1 MFYEKGKIHDVE
13 IKSLKKYMDDRGWLT
28 EFFRHDE
35 IDERI
40 YPVMGY
46 ISMTMPG
53 VARGPH
59 EHEQQTDYF
68 VFIGPSNFKLY
79 LWDAREQSASY
90 GKRMTAFVGQDNP
103 CSVVIPPGVVHAYK
117 NVGGE
122 KGWVVN
128 VPNQLFAGKNKK
140 EPVDEIRHEDD
151 PKSPFQLD

>member
-13 IKSLKKYMDDRGWLT
+13 IKSLKKYVDDRGWLT

-35 IDERI
+35 IDESI

-59 EHEQQTDYF
+59 EHEEQADYF

-79 LWDAREQSASY
+79 LWDAREKSPSH
-90 GKRMTAFVGQDNP
+90 GKRMIAFVGQDNP
-103 CSVVIPPGVVHAYK
+103 SSVVIPPGVVHAYK